1 MDGAS
6 ARGQRPSGALT
17 VAKFGGTSVAT
28 AAQLRKVAA
37 FVSADPARRIIVPS
51 APGKAHGGDT
61 KITDLLYLCHQLA
74 AKGQPFAQVWEPIA
88 ARFLGI
94 VAELGLPLRLD
105 EVLTE
110 ARARI
115 AGGGASP
122 DYAAS
127 RGEAIHGRVL
137 ASLLGAAYVDAAE
150 VVFFDRA
157 GRLDRRTF
165 AAIRS
170 RCQGGGLVVIP
181 GFYGSD
187 PAGEVKTFSRGGSDV
202 TGAVVANAVDAG
214 LYENWTDV
222 SGVLM
227 TDPRVVSEARPITE
241 ITYRELREL
250 SYMGASVL
258 HEEAVFPVREKRIP
272 INIRNT
278 NRPEDPGTMIVAERD
293 AGHQVVVGIA
303 GTKGF
308 TVIQIEKAMMNSEVG
323 FGRRVL
329 DAFARLGISYEHTPT
344 GIDTMSVVVAD
355 RQLVE
360 AGGVSK
366 LDQVLEDL
374 ASTLRPD
381 TLKVTPAMALI
392 ATVGQGM
399 NHAVGT
405 AARLFSALAKARVN
419 VRMIDQGSS
428 EQNII
433 VGVEEGDL
441 ALAIRAIYNE
451 FA

>member
-1 MDGAS
+1 MS
-6 ARGQRPSGALT
+6 VTIERVPSK

-28 AAQLRKVAA
+28 AAQLRKVQAIID
-37 FVSADPARRIIVPS
+37 ADPARRFIVPS
-51 APGKAHGGDT
+51 APGKADAKDT
-61 KITDLLYLCHQLA
+61 KITDLLYLCQQLA
-74 AKGQPFAQVWEPIA
+74 AKGQSLSPVWDGIAKRFLDIVTELGVSLDLKPALNDVRTRIA
-88 ARFLGI
+88 A
-94 VAELGLPLRLD
+94 
-105 EVLTE
+105 
-110 ARARI
+110 
-115 AGGGASP
+115 GASA

-127 RGEAIHGRVL
+127 RGEALHGRVL
-137 ASLLGAAYVDAAE
+137 AALLNAEYVDAAE

-157 GRLDRRTF
+157 GRLDPKTY
-165 AAIRS
+165 AAIKA
-170 RCQGGGLVVIP
+170 RCSGPGRYVIP
-181 GFYGSD
+181 GFYGATAS
-187 PAGEVKTFSRGGSDV
+187 GEVKTFSRGGSDV
-202 TGAVVANAVDAG
+202 TGAIVANALDVQ

-227 TDPRVVSEARPITE
+227 TDPRIVAEAKPINE

-258 HEEAVFPVREKRIP
+258 HEEAVFPVREKGIP

-278 NRPEDPGTMIVAERD
+278 NQPDDVGTMIVAERD
-293 AGHQVVVGIA
+293 PGHQVVVGIA

-308 TVIQIEKAMMNSEVG
+308 TVINLEKAMMNTEVG

-329 DAFARLGISYEHTPT
+329 DAFERLGISYEHTPT
-344 GIDTMSVVVAD
+344 GIDTLSVVISD
-355 RQLVE
+355 RQLVD
-360 AGGVSK
+360 GSGTSK

-374 ASTLRPD
+374 QGSLKPD
-381 TLKVTPAMALI
+381 VLKVSRGMALI

-405 AARLFSALAKARVN
+405 AARLFTALAKARVN

-441 ALAIRAIYNE
+441 AQAIRAIYNE